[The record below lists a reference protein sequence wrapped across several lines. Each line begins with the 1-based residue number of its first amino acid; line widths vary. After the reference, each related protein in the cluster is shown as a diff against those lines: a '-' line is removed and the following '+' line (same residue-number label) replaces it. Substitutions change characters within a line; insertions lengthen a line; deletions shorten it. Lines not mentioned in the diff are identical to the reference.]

1 MNPEFENVLKA
12 EQRIQA
18 SRPKFLMGASVFFV
32 GVLVF
37 FVGIGVSANSV
48 DSIAFVFIGCAVLAV
63 TLYVLSVSHKQAKLN
78 LEIVKALQELQVSVR
93 PESNANSPES

>member
-1 MNPEFENVLKA
+1 MNPEFEKVLKA

-18 SRPKFLMGASVFFV
+18 SRPNYLMGASVFFV

-37 FVGIGVSANSV
+37 FAGIGVSANSV

-63 TLYVLSVSHKQAKLN
+63 TLYVLSVSNRQAKLN
-78 LEIVKALQELQVSVR
+78 LQIVKAIQELQGGVLPEDDVVS
-93 PESNANSPES
+93 PGS